1 MVSGFRPS
9 HQRGGVLGERIHD
22 PSHSLVGETPA
33 APRQRLVSTEG
44 DGPGPSKPGKRKAP
58 GKRKSSAK
66 KYRGEDL
73 SVKENGL
80 FTKNRKGFDVCI
92 RFNKGACGNGKP
104 QSKCPASR
112 SHQCNKCLGPHTAQ
126 ECKGKQN

>member
-1 MVSGFRPS
+1 MFAQAIR
-9 HQRGGVLGERIHD
+9 EA
-22 PSHSLVGETPA
+22 EYWAKEFTTPA
-33 APRQRLVSTEG
+33 TLLLAKHRQLLDKDSSSSDG
-44 DGPGPSKPGKRKAP
+44 DGPGPSRTAKRRSTRKKKP
-58 GKRKSSAK
+58 SAK

-73 SVKENGL
+73 SVKENGV
-80 FTKNRKGFDVCI
+80 FTKNRKGFEICV

-112 SHQCNKCLGPHTAQ
+112 SHQCNLCLGPHTGQ